1 MNYARRP
8 GINGEALGRVE
19 QRERAAFIAN
29 HAESARLARSSAAHW
44 LNGVPMHWMRDWST
58 PHPLFVRRAQGVE
71 VEDVDG
77 NTYVDFCFG
86 DTGAMF
92 GHSPPAIARAL
103 AETGAA
109 GITSMLP
116 AERVARVGEKLA
128 AMFGLPFWQM
138 TQTATDANR
147 AALRWARAVTGRARI
162 LVFDGCYHGTVE
174 ETLVRALAEKADT
187 GGTRA
192 RAGLIGMNHDVAAAT
207 DAVPFNDLAAV
218 EKVLRRGR
226 TAALIAEPVM
236 TNIGMVLPEPGFLA
250 ELRALTRRHG
260 ALLIIDETHTLSS
273 ARGGYTQAQ
282 RLDPDLWVCG
292 KAIAGGMPCAVFGF
306 TAEFEAGM
314 RRVQAERAGGH
325 SGMGTTLSANA
336 LALACLEASLDELM
350 TPANYSAMQQCAA
363 YLSEGLGRVFAA
375 QALEWH
381 VSRVGARLEFG
392 FGSASPRDGA
402 QSERQAW
409 PELEHAIHLYL
420 LNRGMLLTPF
430 HNMMLCSPVTT
441 TTHAD
446 LLLKHLH
453 DFLRE
458 TGAGRE

>member
-1 MNYARRP
+1 VNYARRP
-8 GINGEALGRVE
+8 GIHGEALRKQVA
-19 QRERAAFIAN
+19 RERESYVAT
-29 HAESARLARSSAAHW
+29 HAESARLAKVSSEHW

-58 PHPLFVRRAQGVE
+58 PHPMFVRSANGVE
-71 VEDVDG
+71 LVDVDG
-77 NTYVDFCFG
+77 NHYIDFCFG

-128 AMFGLPFWQM
+128 AMFGLPFWQV

-147 AALRWARAVTGRARI
+147 AVLRWARAVTNRPRM

-174 ETLVRALAEKADT
+174 ETLVRALPD
-187 GGTRA
+187 GDGTRA
-192 RAGLIGMNHDVAAAT
+192 RAGLIGMNHDVAATT
-207 DAVPFNDLAAV
+207 DAVPFNDLASV
-218 EKVLRRGR
+218 DKVLRRGR

-250 ELRALTRRHG
+250 ELRALTRKHG
-260 ALLIIDETHTLSS
+260 TLLIIDETHTLST

-282 RLDPDLWVCG
+282 KLDPDLWVCG

-306 TAEFEAGM
+306 TAEVEAGI

-350 TPANYSAMQQCAA
+350 TPANYNAMQACAG

-375 QALEWH
+375 EALEWH

-392 FGSASPRDGA
+392 FGKSPRDGV

-420 LNRGMLLTPF
+420 LNRGVLLTPF

-441 TTHAD
+441 TAHAD
-446 LLLKHLH
+446 VLLKHLH

>member
-1 MNYARRP
+1 VNYARRP
-8 GINGEALGRVE
+8 GIDSKALQAVE
-19 QRERAAFIAN
+19 VRERATFTAT
-29 HAESARLARSSAAHW
+29 HTESARLAQASAAHW

-174 ETLVRALAEKADT
+174 ETLVRALPEKAAT

-192 RAGLIGMNHDVAAAT
+192 RAGLIGMNHDVAATT
-207 DAVPFNDLAAV
+207 DAAPFNDLAAV

-250 ELRALTRRHG
+250 AVRELTRRHG

-273 ARGGYTQAQ
+273 ARGGYSQAQ
-282 RLDPDLWVCG
+282 KLDPDLWVCG

-306 TAEFEAGM
+306 TADVEAGM
-314 RRVQAERAGGH
+314 RRVQTERAGGH

-350 TPANYSAMQQCAA
+350 TPANYSAMQHCAV
-363 YLSEGLGRVFAA
+363 YLSEGLGHVFATES
-375 QALEWH
+375 LDWH
-381 VSRVGARLEFG
+381 VSRVGGRLEFG
-392 FGSASPRDGA
+392 FGPVPRDGA

-409 PELEHAIHLYL
+409 PDLEHAIHLYL
-420 LNRGMLLTPF
+420 LNRGLLLTPF
-430 HNMMLCSPVTT
+430 HNMVLCSPVTT
-441 TTHAD
+441 TAHAD
-446 LLLKHLH
+446 RLLAYLH

-458 TGAGRE
+458 TGASRE

>member
-1 MNYARRP
+1 VNYARRP
-8 GINGEALGRVE
+8 GVHGEALRKLAA
-19 QRERAAFIAN
+19 RERESFLAT
-29 HAESARLARSSAAHW
+29 HAESARLATLSAAHW

-58 PHPLFVRRAQGVE
+58 PHPLFVRSARGVE
-71 VEDVDG
+71 LEDVDG
-77 NTYVDFCFG
+77 NRYVDFCFG

-128 AMFGLPFWQM
+128 KMFGLPFWQM

-147 AALRWARAVTGRARI
+147 NVLRWARAITGRPRV

-174 ETLVRALAEKADT
+174 ETLVRGWE

-192 RAGLIGMNHDVAAAT
+192 RAGLIGMNHDVSATT
-207 DAVPFNDLAAV
+207 DAVPFNDIGAV
-218 EKVLRRGR
+218 EKVLARGR
-226 TAALIAEPVM
+226 TAAVIAEPVL
-236 TNIGMVLPEPGFLA
+236 TNIGMVLPADGFLA
-250 ELRALTRRHG
+250 QLRALTRRHG
-260 ALLIIDETHTLSS
+260 ALLILDETHTLSTQL
-273 ARGGYTQAQ
+273 GGYA
-282 RLDPDLWVCG
+282 RAANLEPDIWVCG

-306 TAEFEAGM
+306 TAEVAAGM
-314 RRVQAERAGGH
+314 RRVQQERAGGH

-350 TPANYSAMQQCAA
+350 TPANYQAMHASAA
-363 YLSEGLGRVFAA
+363 YLSEGLGRLFAA
-375 QALEWH
+375 HSLPWH

-392 FGSASPRDGA
+392 FGRPPRDGA
-402 QSERQAW
+402 ESEREAW
-409 PELEHAIHLYL
+409 PEVEHAIHLYL
-420 LNRGMLLTPF
+420 LNRGVLLTPF

-441 TTHAD
+441 TAHAD
-446 LLLKHLH
+446 VLLRHLA
-453 DFLRE
+453 DCLRE
-458 TGAGRE
+458 IGSES

>member
-8 GINGEALGRVE
+8 GVHGEALRKLAA
-19 QRERAAFIAN
+19 RERESFLAT
-29 HAESARLARSSAAHW
+29 HAESARLATLSAAHW

-58 PHPLFVRRAQGVE
+58 PHPLFVRSARGVE
-71 VEDVDG
+71 LEDVDG
-77 NTYVDFCFG
+77 NRYVDFCFG

-128 AMFGLPFWQM
+128 KMFGLPFWQM

-147 AALRWARAVTGRARI
+147 NVLRWARAITGRPRV

-174 ETLVRALAEKADT
+174 ETLVRGWE

-192 RAGLIGMNHDVAAAT
+192 RAGLIGMNHDVSATT
-207 DAVPFNDLAAV
+207 DAVPFNDISAV
-218 EKVLRRGR
+218 EKVLARGR
-226 TAALIAEPVM
+226 TAAVIAEPVL
-236 TNIGMVLPEPGFLA
+236 TNIGMVLPADGFLA
-250 ELRALTRRHG
+250 QLRALTRRHG
-260 ALLIIDETHTLSS
+260 ALLILDETHTLSTQL
-273 ARGGYTQAQ
+273 GGYA
-282 RLDPDLWVCG
+282 RAANLEPDIWVCG

-306 TAEFEAGM
+306 TAEVAAGM
-314 RRVQAERAGGH
+314 RRVQQERAGGH

-350 TPANYSAMQQCAA
+350 TPANYQAMHASAA
-363 YLSEGLGRVFAA
+363 YLSEGLGRLFAA
-375 QALEWH
+375 HSLPWH

-392 FGSASPRDGA
+392 FGRPPRDGA
-402 QSERQAW
+402 ESEREAW
-409 PELEHAIHLYL
+409 PEVEHAIHLYL
-420 LNRGMLLTPF
+420 LNRGVLLTPF

-441 TTHAD
+441 TAHAD
-446 LLLKHLH
+446 VLLRHLA
-453 DFLRE
+453 DCLRE
-458 TGAGRE
+458 IGSES